1 MKSRN
6 EMLKEGLSA
15 IDPLADAS
23 LEMLASDSE
32 ELLAAVL
39 ASSPDE
45 TSGSRTIARRRR
57 APRKRRGRL
66 LVAMPVVAAALL
78 ASVVGIPG
86 GGQSGPATLP
96 ALAKAAEAA
105 AAQPA
110 PNADLPYVYMKT
122 QQMGTDTSVAGGE
135 AWSVYDSTI
144 KEEWV
149 AEDGSGRV
157 RRIAA
162 APKWVSPKDR
172 EAWEAAGSI
181 EFLHDWS
188 AHTEE
193 EDAPAGRLGYPSY
206 DGTKLSELPTDPA
219 ELTEWLIEQVSK
231 SHNGFSPAVRS
242 LALVSEILTDPFAT
256 PELRAALY
264 EAEGLVPGIEYF
276 GPTADAIGRHGL
288 AIGAESANSG
298 APTRY
303 LLIFDPGTSQV
314 LATESITLKPPSGL
328 PNEPTPLLSEGTM
341 FLDFGTTSSLTSRP

>member
-1 MKSRN
+1 MRSRD
-6 EMLKEGLSA
+6 EMLHEGLSA
-15 IDPLADAS
+15 IDPLANANVD
-23 LEMLASDSE
+23 MLASGSE

-39 ASSPDE
+39 ASSRDE
-45 TSGSRTIARRRR
+45 TGGSRTIARRRR
-57 APRKRRGRL
+57 APRTRRGRL
-66 LVAMPVVAAALL
+66 LVAMPVAAAAL
-78 ASVVGIPG
+78 VVSIAGIPG

-122 QQMGTDTSVAGGE
+122 RQMGIETFEAGG

-157 RRIAA
+157 RKISA

-172 EAWEAAGSI
+172 EAWEAAGST

-219 ELTEWLIEQVSK
+219 ELSEWLIEQVSK
-231 SHNGFSPAVRS
+231 THNGFSPAVRS
-242 LALVSEILTDPFAT
+242 IALVSELLNDPFAT

-264 EAEGLVPGIEYF
+264 EAEGRVPGIEYF
-276 GPTADAIGRHGL
+276 GPTDDAIGRHGL

-314 LATESITLKPPSGL
+314 LATESITLKPPSAL
-328 PNEPTPLLSEGTM
+328 PFEPTPLLSEGTM
-341 FLDFGTTSSLTSRP
+341 FLDSGTTSSLTSRP